1 MDDQKNFFMAMFLS
15 GLVLLGYWFLFG
27 KPMAEKARAQALLNA
42 EKTAAGQ
49 QVEATAPAP
58 IESRDVL
65 VARGNRIQIDSP
77 AFKGSFLTTGSR
89 FDDIALKEYDKT
101 LNPEDG
107 LVNLLSP
114 EGTETSAYI
123 MDNWTSVDG
132 GTGADTPW
140 TVLSGSTLTASTPV
154 VLGYESGGLSY
165 KRTISVD
172 DKFLITLSDKVTN
185 TSSGEKT
192 VTRKGVTRQH
202 SLPEGLINLFL
213 LQEGPISIVDNK
225 YHDMKYKG
233 LSKKGSYRES
243 GESGWVGLTD
253 KYWLLGSVAP
263 QGKAMTADYNF
274 RTINNQDVYEVSY
287 TLSPTTLTSGGS
299 IESVGHI
306 YVGAKERTL
315 LKSYETGLGIA
326 QMERAIDWGFM
337 GIFVKPISWTLS
349 KLGALLGNYGLGILA
364 LTLAIKI
371 ILFPF
376 FNKQYESQAKMK
388 KVQPKLK
395 KIQALYKD
403 DRMKLQQ
410 EMMGLYK
417 KEGVNPAAGCLQ
429 IIPTFFVFFSLYKSV
444 FINIDL
450 RHQPFFGWIKDL
462 SAKDPL
468 SILNGFGALPWD
480 AVPLPFLGFFAIGPL
495 ALMYGISMALM
506 YKLMPQTAGGGEQA
520 EMMAKMIKFMPWIF
534 MFILAPFAAGLL
546 VYWVWNNIL
555 SFAQQYYITRKFKV
569 DTPVDAFFRKITG
582 KDKAATS
589 D

>member
-15 GLVLLGYWFLFG
+15 GLVLLGYWFFFG
-27 KPMAEKARAQALLNA
+27 KPMAEKARAQAQLDA
-42 EKTAAGQ
+42 EKAGTVQ
-49 QVEATAPAP
+49 QVEALPTP

-65 VARGNRIQIDSP
+65 VTRGNRIQIDTP
-77 AFKGSFLTTGSR
+77 AFTGSFLTTGSR
-89 FDDIALKEYDKT
+89 FDDIALKKYDKT
-101 LNPEDG
+101 LDPADG
-107 LVNLLSP
+107 LINLLSP
-114 EGTETSAYI
+114 EGAQTSAYI

-132 GTGADTPW
+132 GNGANTPW
-140 TVLSGSTLTASTPV
+140 KLISGQTLTASTPV
-154 VLGYESGGLSY
+154 VLGYEDSGLSY
-165 KRTISVD
+165 ERTITVD
-172 DKFLITLSDKVTN
+172 DKFLITLSDKITN
-185 TSSGEKT
+185 TSSGEQT
-192 VTRKGVTRQH
+192 ISRKGVARQH
-202 SLPEGLINLFL
+202 TLPEGLTNFFI

-225 YHDMKYKG
+225 YHDMKYTG

-243 GESGWVGLTD
+243 GKSGWVGFTD
-253 KYWLLGSVAP
+253 KYWLLGSIAP
-263 QGKAMTADYNF
+263 QGKVMTADYTY
-274 RTINNQDVYEVSY
+274 RTINDQEVYEVSY
-287 TLSPTTLTSGGS
+287 VLSPTTLTAGTS
-299 IESVGHI
+299 IESTGHI

-315 LKSYETGLGIA
+315 LKSYETELGIS
-326 QMERAIDWGFM
+326 QMERAIDWGFT
-337 GIFVKPISWTLS
+337 GLIVKPISWALS
-349 KLGALLGNYGLGILA
+349 KLGKLFGNYGVGILA
-364 LTLAIKI
+364 LTLIIKI
-371 ILFPF
+371 ILFPL

-395 KIQALYKD
+395 KIQELYKD
-403 DRMKLQQ
+403 DRGKLQQ
-410 EMMGLYK
+410 EMMGLYR
-417 KEGVNPAAGCLQ
+417 KEGVNPAAGCLP
-429 IIPTFFVFFSLYKSV
+429 IIPTIFVFFALYKSV

-506 YKLMPQTAGGGEQA
+506 YTLTPQTAGGGEQA
-520 EMMAKMIKFMPWIF
+520 EMMAKMMKFMPWIF

-582 KDKAATS
+582 KEKAAAS
-589 D
+589 E

>member
-15 GLVLLGYWFLFG
+15 GLVLLGYWFFVG
-27 KPMAEKARAQALLNA
+27 KPMAEQARNKALLEA
-42 EKTAAGQ
+42 EQAAVEQ
-49 QVEATAPAP
+49 PVEAAPKP
-58 IESRDVL
+58 IESREVL
-65 VARGNRIQIDSP
+65 VARGNRIQINSP
-77 AFKGSFLTTGSR
+77 SFTGSFLTTGSR
-89 FDDIALKEYDKT
+89 FDDIALKNYDKT
-101 LNPEDG
+101 LDSSEG

-114 EGTETSAYI
+114 EGAESSAYV
-123 MDNWTSVDG
+123 MDNWTNANG

-140 TVLSGSTLTASTPV
+140 AVISGTTLTASTPV
-154 VLGYESGGLSY
+154 ILGYEANGLSFE
-165 KRTISVD
+165 RTITVD
-172 DKFLITLSDKVTN
+172 DKFLITLSDKITN
-185 TSSGEKT
+185 TSSGEKEII
-192 VTRKGVTRQH
+192 RKGVARQH
-202 SLPEGLINLFL
+202 TLPEGLTNFFI

-233 LSKKGSYRES
+233 LSKKGSYRET

-253 KYWLLGSVAP
+253 KYWLLGSIAP
-263 QGKAMTADYNF
+263 QGKSMTANYTY
-274 RTINNQDVYEVSY
+274 RTINDQPVYEVSY
-287 TLSPTTLTSGGS
+287 GLNPTTITAGAT

-306 YVGAKERTL
+306 YVGAKERAL
-315 LKSYETGLGIA
+315 LKSYETDLGLA

-337 GIFVKPISWTLS
+337 GIFVKPISWALS
-349 KLGALLGNYGLGILA
+349 KLGALFGNYGLGILA
-364 LTLAIKI
+364 LTLIIKI
-371 ILFPF
+371 FLFPL

-388 KVQPKLK
+388 KVSPKLK
-395 KIQALYKD
+395 KIQERYKD

-417 KEGVNPAAGCLQ
+417 KEGVNPAAGCLP
-429 IIPTFFVFFSLYKSV
+429 IIPTIFVFFSLYKSV

-450 RHQPFFGWIKDL
+450 RHQPFFGWIRDL

-495 ALMYGISMALM
+495 ALMYGITMALM
-506 YKLMPQTAGGGEQA
+506 YTLTPQNPGGGEQA
-520 EMMAKMIKFMPWIF
+520 EMMAKMMKFMPWIF

-546 VYWVWNNIL
+546 VYWVWNNVL

-582 KDKAATS
+582 KEKPASS